1 MTEEKALKTTQVLIQ
16 TIYSANSS
24 EGGDVAEIEGLAKD
38 ACEECLQI
46 LREPEKSQAKH
57 AIKVLCAFMSTTR
70 AHSSRLRFSS
80 HINTNR
86 ANETSP
92 ASVAR
97 FTLARAVPHF
107 VKLFLNP
114 DELPNRA
121 PTLRLLAD
129 LVEAARESTT
139 SPSSYSD
146 PEILPDGDES
156 SVPLSPYKDEV
167 LGILTVGLKT
177 PASAY
182 PAIDALKSMVRT
194 HGLLTDEELGF
205 VVHNVNEVLDKDE
218 DETDIR
224 SVCPVTRD

>member
-1 MTEEKALKTTQVLIQ
+1 M
-16 TIYSANSS
+16 
-24 EGGDVAEIEGLAKD
+24 
-38 ACEECLQI
+38 
-46 LREPEKSQAKH
+46 REPEKSQAKH

-70 AHSSRLRFSS
+70 QLLFLTFVRVVGVAH
-80 HINTNR
+80 
-86 ANETSP
+86 TSPP

-129 LVEAARESTT
+129 LIEAAREST
-139 SPSSYSD
+139 SQD
-146 PEILPDGDES
+146 PEVLPEEGG
-156 SVPLSPYKDEV
+156 VPLSPYKDEV
-167 LGILTVGLKT
+167 LGVLTVGLKT

-194 HGLLTDEELGF
+194 PGLLTDEELGF
-205 VVHNVNEVLDKDE
+205 IVHNVNEVLQKDE
-218 DETDIR
+218 DETDLRCAHPSLCLPPPSR
-224 SVCPVTRD
+224 SDRRHFGLQATSLWTCSARSLR

>member
-1 MTEEKALKTTQVLIQ
+1 M
-16 TIYSANSS
+16 
-24 EGGDVAEIEGLAKD
+24 
-38 ACEECLQI
+38 
-46 LREPEKSQAKH
+46 REPEKSQAKH

-70 AHSSRLRFSS
+70 QLLFLTFVRVVGVAH
-80 HINTNR
+80 
-86 ANETSP
+86 TSPP

-129 LVEAARESTT
+129 LIEAARESTAQ
-139 SPSSYSD
+139 D
-146 PEILPDGDES
+146 PEVLPEEGG
-156 SVPLSPYKDEV
+156 VPLFPYKDQV
-167 LGILTVGLKT
+167 LGVLTVGLKT

-194 HGLLTDEELGF
+194 PGLLTDEELGF
-205 VVHNVNEVLDKDE
+205 IVHNVNEVLQKDE
-218 DETDIR
+218 DETDLR
-224 SVCPVTRD
+224 